1 MSTLTTK
8 NAAISVRTIRPDDG
22 PALYEIVRHALVAR
36 TLLQLP
42 SMEYRETDQ
51 WLKER
56 DRGHHRFV
64 AVRSKQVVG
73 SVSLVQ
79 PQRARRIHSGTLG
92 LMVHPDHWRTGV
104 GRTLME
110 AILDLAD
117 NWLNLRRVDLGVL
130 ANNPAAEHLYRN
142 FGFEREGT
150 RRDAVFTE
158 GHLIDEHLMARLRG
172 PLPAVEPGTRPRFS
186 RRTDVVNMMVRPLQ
200 AEDAE
205 ALHEIISD
213 PAVARGLNQ
222 VPSLELADVI
232 KKVEA
237 GGPGLF
243 RYSAVAEHKDGTHKV
258 VGNVTMRQYQNPRL
272 AHTGHL
278 GLSVHRDYWGIGIGS
293 LLMSTVVDLADQWL
307 NLSRLELEVY
317 TDNDAAIHLYE
328 RFGFEIEGTHR
339 LHSYG
344 DGRWSDSYFMAR
356 VRTP

>member
-1 MSTLTTK
+1 MPAPTANNSPIT
-8 NAAISVRTIRPDDG
+8 VRAVRPDDG
-22 PALYEIVRHALVAR
+22 PSLYEIVKHPLVAR

-42 SMEYRETDQ
+42 SMEYRETDE
-51 WLKER
+51 WLNEQ
-56 DRGHHRFV
+56 DPGHHRLV
-64 AVRSKQVVG
+64 AVRNNEVVG

-117 NWLNLRRVDLGVL
+117 NWLNLTRVDLDVL
-130 ANNPAAEHLYRN
+130 ANNPAAEHLYRS

-150 RRDAVFTE
+150 KRDAVFTE
-158 GHLIDEHLMARLRG
+158 GDLIDEYVMARLRG
-172 PLPAVEPGTRPRFS
+172 PLPAVEPGVRPQFS
-186 RRTDVVNMMVRPLQ
+186 RRTDVVNLTARPLQ
-200 AEDAE
+200 DEDAE

-232 KKVEA
+232 RKVKA

-243 RYSAVAEHKDGTHKV
+243 RYSAVAEHKVGSHKV

-272 AHTGHL
+272 AHTGHI
-278 GLSVHRDYWGIGIGS
+278 GLSVHRDYWGIGIGG
-293 LLMSTVVDLADQWL
+293 LLMSTVADLADQWL

-317 TDNDAAIHLYE
+317 TDNDAAIRLYE

-356 VRTP
+356 LRER